1 MTDSLIQNLK
11 LKTQY
16 LTDWH
21 CHILPG
27 IDDGPATMDESIEMA
42 RGLRLE
48 GYTTV
53 YCTPHLVRGSFEADN
68 AMVTATLVALQAEL
82 VQQRIG
88 LRLLPG
94 REYYL
99 DEYLIEYLK
108 DPLPLGDTKYIMIEI
123 PNHMPVAF
131 IKETCYRIKCAGF
144 VPMIAHPERCTLFA
158 VPERQPD
165 GWFDVLGS
173 RFNVFNSKLKTQ
185 NSKPADNPLLAYL
198 QEIDCKFQGNLGS
211 FVGRYG
217 ETVRTNAERL
227 RAAGL
232 YACFGTDAH
241 SATRCSH
248 KFPIQNEYPPIVNI
262 PVHSGQKNVLGSR

>member
-1 MTDSLIQNLK
+1 MTKN
-11 LKTQY
+11 

-27 IDDGPATMDESIEMA
+27 IDDGPATMEDAVAMA
-42 RGLRLE
+42 RALRRA
-48 GYTTV
+48 GYATV
-53 YCTPHLVRGSFEADN
+53 YCTPHLVRGSYEADN
-68 AMVTATLVALQAEL
+68 ATVLATLASLQTEL
-82 VQQRIG
+82 VRQRIG
-88 LRLLPG
+88 VRLLPG

-99 DEYLIEYLK
+99 DEYLMEYLK
-108 DPLPLGDTKYIMIEI
+108 DPLPLGDTKYILIEI

-158 VPERQPD
+158 VPKRQPD
-165 GWFDVLGS
+165 GWFDVFGS

-185 NSKPADNPLLAYL
+185 NPKPADNPLLAYL

-217 ETVRTNAERL
+217 ETVRTSAERL
-227 RAAGL
+227 RENGL
-232 YACFGTDAH
+232 YACFGTDDH
-241 SATRCSH
+241 SASGCMQ
-248 KFPIQNEYPPIVNI
+248 KFSIQYEFFPDC
-262 PVHSGQKNVLGSR
+262 GRLQGAFRGR